1 MKETL
6 FDIDKNY
13 IGNITFGDLSQRLVE
28 GRGRILI
35 KLKNGE
41 QKFISKVFYVLNMKN
56 NILSLGQFLEKGF
69 EVQMEDTNLKIFD
82 ESGAAIV

>member
-35 KLKNGE
+35 
-41 QKFISKVFYVLNMKN
+41 
-56 NILSLGQFLEKGF
+56 
-69 EVQMEDTNLKIFD
+69 NLRMV
-82 ESGAAIV
+82 SRSS